1 MPVANITVNNLK
13 SGYEAEFEGN
23 TVKVIIAGFAS
34 DLNNLDASKLTGTI
48 DASGLKEGEHTLALK
63 LDLPDQYSASDT
75 QTGYISYCK
84 EVKKEIKKEIK
95 IAGGKKMARMF
106 GTDGVRGVAG
116 SELTIELATQLGQA
130 GAYVLTKEA
139 GTSADEHCG
148 L

>member
-63 LDLPDQYSASDT
+63 LDLPDQYSASGT

-84 EVKKEIKKEIK
+84 EVKKRNKERNKDSWRKK
-95 IAGGKKMARMF
+95 
-106 GTDGVRGVAG
+106 DG
-116 SELTIELATQLGQA
+116 
-130 GAYVLTKEA
+130 
-139 GTSADEHCG
+139 
-148 L
+148 